1 MIPLSWYLLLSA
13 TLFTIGLIGFVIRR
27 DLIVMLMCL
36 EIMFN
41 AVNIAFAS
49 FSYYNANLTGQI
61 FVLFSI
67 AVAASEAVIGLA
79 IVLALVR
86 NTGINHSDEIVNL
99 RG

>member
-1 MIPLSWYLLLSA
+1 MIPLSWYLILSA
-13 TLFTIGLIGFVIRR
+13 TLFSIGLMGFIIRR

-41 AVNIAFAS
+41 SVNVAFAS
-49 FSYYNANLTGQI
+49 FSYYNANLSGQI

-67 AVAASEAVIGLA
+67 AIAACEAVIGLA
-79 IVLALVR
+79 IVLAIVR
-86 NTGINHSDEIVNL
+86 NTGINHSDEINNL

>member
-1 MIPLSWYLLLSA
+1 MIPLGWYLTLSA
-13 TLFTIGLIGFVIRR
+13 TLFTIGLVGFIIRK

-49 FSYYNANLTGQI
+49 FSYYNASLTGQV
-61 FVLFSI
+61 FVLFTI
-67 AVAASEAVIGLA
+67 AVAASEAAIGLA

-86 NTGINHSDEIVNL
+86 NTGINHSDEITQL
-99 RG
+99 RN

>member
-1 MIPLSWYLLLSA
+1 MIPLSWYLILSI
-13 TLFTIGLIGFVIRR
+13 TLFTIGLVGFIVRR

-49 FSYYNANLTGQI
+49 FSYYNANLTGQV

-67 AVAASEAVIGLA
+67 GVAASEAAIGLA

-86 NTGINHSDEIVNL
+86 STGINHSDEITQL
-99 RG
+99 RN

>member
-13 TLFTIGLIGFVIRR
+13 TLFSIGLIGFVIRR

-86 NTGINHSDEIVNL
+86 NTGVNHSDEIVNL

>member
-1 MIPLSWYLLLSA
+1 MIPLSWYLILSA
-13 TLFTIGLIGFVIRR
+13 TLFSIGLMGFIIRR

-41 AVNIAFAS
+41 SVNVAFAS
-49 FSYYNANLTGQI
+49 FSYYNSNLSGQI

-67 AVAASEAVIGLA
+67 AIAACEAVIGLA
-79 IVLALVR
+79 IVLAIVR
-86 NTGINHSDEIVNL
+86 NTGINHSDEINNL

>member
-1 MIPLSWYLLLSA
+1 MIPLGWYLTLSA
-13 TLFTIGLIGFVIRR
+13 TLFTIGLVGFIIRK

-49 FSYYNANLTGQI
+49 FSYYNASLTGQI
-61 FVLFSI
+61 FVLFTI
-67 AVAASEAVIGLA
+67 AVAASEAAIGLA

-86 NTGINHSDEIVNL
+86 NTGINHSDEITQL
-99 RG
+99 RN

>member
-1 MIPLSWYLLLSA
+1 MTPLSWYLILSA
-13 TLFTIGLIGFVIRR
+13 TVFSIGLIGFIIRR

-67 AVAASEAVIGLA
+67 AIAACEAVIGLA
-79 IVLALVR
+79 IVLAIVR
-86 NTGINHSDEIVNL
+86 NAGIIHSDEINKL

>member
-1 MIPLSWYLLLSA
+1 MIPLSWYLILSA
-13 TLFTIGLIGFVIRR
+13 TLFSIGLIGFIIRR

-49 FSYYNANLTGQI
+49 FSYYNANFTGQI

-67 AVAASEAVIGLA
+67 AIAASEAVIGLA
-79 IVLALVR
+79 IVLAIVR
-86 NTGINHSDEIVNL
+86 NIGINHSDEINNL

>member
-1 MIPLSWYLLLSA
+1 MIPLSWYLILSA
-13 TLFTIGLIGFVIRR
+13 TLFSIGLIGFIIRR

-41 AVNIAFAS
+41 AVNVAFAS

-67 AVAASEAVIGLA
+67 AIAASEAVIGLA
-79 IVLALVR
+79 IVLAIVR
-86 NTGINHSDEIVNL
+86 NTGINHSDEINSL

>member
-1 MIPLSWYLLLSA
+1 MIPLSWYLILSA
-13 TLFTIGLIGFVIRR
+13 TLFSIGLMGFIIRR

-41 AVNIAFAS
+41 AVNVAFAS
-49 FSYYNANLTGQI
+49 FSYYNANLSGQI

-67 AVAASEAVIGLA
+67 AIAACEAVIGLA
-79 IVLALVR
+79 IVLTIVR
-86 NTGINHSDEIVNL
+86 NTGINHSDEINNL

>member
-1 MIPLSWYLLLSA
+1 MISWYLLLSA
-13 TLFTIGLIGFVIRR
+13 TLFTIGLIGFIVRR

-41 AVNIAFAS
+41 AVNISFAA
-49 FSYYNANLTGQI
+49 FSYYGGNYIGQV

-67 AVAASEAVIGLA
+67 AVAAAEAAVGLA

-86 NTGINHSDEIVNL
+86 ATGINHSDEIVRL

>member
-1 MIPLSWYLLLSA
+1 MIPLNWYLILSS
-13 TLFTIGLIGFVIRR
+13 TLFTIGLVGFIVRK

-41 AVNIAFAS
+41 AVNISFAS
-49 FSYYNANLTGQI
+49 FSYYNASLTGQI

-67 AVAASEAVIGLA
+67 AVAACETAIGLA

-86 NTGINHSDEIVNL
+86 NMRINHSDEITNL

>member
-1 MIPLSWYLLLSA
+1 MINQYLLLSA
-13 TLFTIGLIGFVIRR
+13 TLFTIGLIGFVVRR

-41 AVNIAFAS
+41 AVNIIFAS
-49 FSYYNANLTGQI
+49 FSYYGGGYTGQI

-67 AVAASEAVIGLA
+67 AVAASEAAVGLA
-79 IVLALVR
+79 IVLSLVR
-86 NTGINHSDEIVNL
+86 VTAISHSDEIRNL

>member
-1 MIPLSWYLLLSA
+1 MINQYLLLSA
-13 TLFTIGLIGFVIRR
+13 TLFTIGLIGFIIRR

-41 AVNIAFAS
+41 AVNISLAS
-49 FSYYNANLTGQI
+49 FSYYGGDYTGQV

-67 AVAASEAVIGLA
+67 AVAASEAAVGLA

-86 NTGINHSDEIVNL
+86 ATAKNHSDEINWMK
-99 RG
+99 G

>member
-1 MIPLSWYLLLSA
+1 MISLEFYLVLSF
-13 TLFTIGLIGFVIRR
+13 TVFTIGLIGFIIRR

-49 FSYYNANLTGQI
+49 FSFYNGNLTGQV

-67 AVAASEAVIGLA
+67 GIAASEAAIGLA

-86 NTGINHSDEIVNL
+86 STGINHSDEITNL